1 MGLINVLLKLVA
13 ISKHVVT
20 FIAWQ
25 FKGKVYFL
33 AQTKL
38 PVTRRSL
45 RPLCT
50 VCVLE
55 QLQRSFFCWAPPS
68 GHPSCNISST
78 QADNKAW
85 GRCLQVARYLFIRS
99 PDIWREEVKGNGQHN
114 KQRFCFW
121 LFGSFSLII
130 NAKIAGYGVWGIQ
143 ISKDDEMKIT
153 FFVWFDIITPS
164 TDLGSAKDLYRRA

>member
-55 QLQRSFFCWAPPS
+55 QLQRSFLLGPTLGPPVLQ
-68 GHPSCNISST
+68 HFINT
-78 QADNKAW
+78 TDNKAW

-130 NAKIAGYGVWGIQ
+130 NAKIAGYGVWGSQ
-143 ISKDDEMKIT
+143 ISKDDGMKIT
-153 FFVWFDIITPS
+153 FFVWFKIN
-164 TDLGSAKDLYRRA
+164 L